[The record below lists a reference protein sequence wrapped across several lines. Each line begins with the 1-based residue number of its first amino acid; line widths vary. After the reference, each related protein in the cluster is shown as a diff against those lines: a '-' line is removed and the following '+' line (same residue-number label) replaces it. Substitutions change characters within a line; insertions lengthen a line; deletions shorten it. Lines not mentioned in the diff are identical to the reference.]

1 MQHNVLI
8 NFDVNRV
15 GCTLQDRLLIEEPC
29 YESDSYSHPRTCS
42 SLRSTFL
49 ILLGSCTNS
58 WNTSCSCC
66 QPLTLNVFFQNQE
79 IQNGLC
85 RSQDNNGVILFL
97 GLPSICSAKLLSIPV
112 YQHRRSPTPCCTTSL
127 LSCPVVRWPYCTH
140 SWAIGAPARHPIQ
153 HSHVITIAVVFSLR
167 LTSKDDVFEAL
178 MYTALLHMM

>member
-85 RSQDNNGVILFL
+85 RSQDNNGLILFL

-112 YQHRRSPTPCCTTSL
+112 YQHRRSPTPLLYYFTIVLPSCQMAILYPLMGHWCPCSSSNTAQPCYHHRCCIF
-127 LSCPVVRWPYCTH
+127 PQIDIER
-140 SWAIGAPARHPIQ
+140 
-153 HSHVITIAVVFSLR
+153 
-167 LTSKDDVFEAL
+167 
-178 MYTALLHMM
+178 